1 MLAKRHWLFNHEQE
15 FSFQYSWKYFIKFKI
30 DETLTCLPERD
41 NAESEKL
48 RTFIGWINGN
58 KPFSVPL
65 RIIREDGKS
74 RHLFVERMI
83 EDRLEAGSMSY
94 FEFLQHL
101 KQNMKSWI

>member
-1 MLAKRHWLFNHEQE
+1 M
-15 FSFQYSWKYFIKFKI
+15 
-30 DETLTCLPERD
+30 DETLTSLPERD

-65 RIIREDGKS
+65 RVIREDGKS

-101 KQNMKSWI
+101 KQNMKS

>member
-1 MLAKRHWLFNHEQE
+1 M
-15 FSFQYSWKYFIKFKI
+15 SWFKI
-30 DETLTCLPERD
+30 DETLTTVPERD

-48 RTFIGWINGN
+48 RTFIGWLNGN
-58 KPFSVPL
+58 KPYAVPL

-74 RHLFVERMI
+74 RHLFVEKMI

-101 KQNMKSWI
+101 KQNMKLWKYQNFNTS

>member
-1 MLAKRHWLFNHEQE
+1 M
-15 FSFQYSWKYFIKFKI
+15 
-30 DETLTCLPERD
+30 DEAVTELPELD

-48 RTFIGWINGN
+48 RTFIGWLNGN
-58 KPFSVPL
+58 KPYAAPI
-65 RIIREDGKS
+65 RIIREDGKQ

-101 KQNMKSWI
+101 RQQMKS

>member
-1 MLAKRHWLFNHEQE
+1 MSWL
-15 FSFQYSWKYFIKFKI
+15 KV
-30 DETLTCLPERD
+30 DETLTNVPDRD

-48 RTFIGWINGN
+48 RIFIGWLNGN
-58 KPFSVPL
+58 KPYAVPL

-101 KQNMKSWI
+101 KQNMKS